1 MFPLRNYRNQGFVK
15 APAQVS
21 FSARESPPRSVSAL
35 MSIVTMR
42 ANLTDS
48 DIRTL
53 IKGPTEED
61 RAHAAHKLCRCIDE
75 AELSLEERQHAE
87 GIIQIMAQDAAVL
100 VRRALSVA
108 LKNSPKLP
116 REIANKLARDIDTI
130 ALPIVLNSPS
140 LTDSDLVEIVRAC
153 PPAKQVAVAC
163 REALSSTVTGAIAK
177 FGVQE
182 AVGRALA
189 NDNAV
194 FDEAGL
200 ETTLD
205 RFAGVSSITAQMV
218 HRNELPLT
226 ITEKL
231 VSLVAGEAFDYL
243 VNHHELP
250 PQVAIDLAMG
260 ARERVTIDI
269 VEQAARQKDVGRF
282 VQQLNLNGRLN
293 PSLLMR
299 GLCLGH
305 IEFVEHAM
313 AELAGVPHQRMWL
326 MIHDSGPLGLK
337 AAFDR
342 AGLPPRLFPSFRAA
356 VDVYHSIEREGSA
369 ADRIT
374 FRKRMLERTLTLFQS
389 VPKDDL
395 DYLLEKLDASGLESA
410 RTAASI

>member
-1 MFPLRNYRNQGFVK
+1 
-15 APAQVS
+15 
-21 FSARESPPRSVSAL
+21 

-42 ANLTDS
+42 GNLTDS

-61 RAHAAHKLCRCIDE
+61 RAQAAHKICRCIED
-75 AELSLEERQHAE
+75 AELSPEERAHAE
-87 GIIQIMAQDAAVL
+87 GVINIMAQDAAVL
-100 VRRALSVA
+100 VRRALAVA

-116 REIANKLARDIDTI
+116 REIANKLARDVETI
-130 ALPIVLNSPS
+130 ALPVILNSPV
-140 LTDSDLVEIVRAC
+140 LTDADLVEIVRTC
-153 PPAKQVAVAC
+153 PPTKQVAVAS
-163 REALSSTVTGAIAK
+163 RETLTTTVTGAIAAHAAP
-177 FGVQE
+177 E
-182 AVGRALA
+182 AVWRAIA
-189 NDNAV
+189 NDNAQ

-200 ETTLD
+200 DVTLE
-205 RFAGVSSITAQMV
+205 RFSGVSSITKAMV
-218 HRNELPLT
+218 HRNELPLA

-231 VSLVAGEAFDYL
+231 VSLVAGEVFDHL
-243 VNHHELP
+243 VNTHELP
-250 PQVAIDLAMG
+250 PQIAIDLAMG

-269 VEQAARQKDVGRF
+269 VEQAGRQKDIGRF

-299 GLCLGH
+299 GLCLGQ

-313 AELAGVPHQRMWL
+313 AELAGLPHQRIWL
-326 MIHDSGPLGLK
+326 LIHDGGPLGLK
-337 AAFDR
+337 AAFER

-356 VDVYHSIEREGSA
+356 IEVYHSIEREVAA

-395 DYLLEKLDASGLESA
+395 DYLLEKLDATGLQNDKV
-410 RTAASI
+410 AALV

>member
-1 MFPLRNYRNQGFVK
+1 MGSRRGAGVVG
-15 APAQVS
+15 A
-21 FSARESPPRSVSAL
+21 ARELL
-35 MSIVTMR
+35 MTVVTMR

-53 IKGPTEED
+53 IKGPTEESRAQAAHKICRCIEEAQLSPEE
-61 RAHAAHKLCRCIDE
+61 RAHAESILA
-75 AELSLEERQHAE
+75 
-87 GIIQIMAQDAAVL
+87 IMAQDAAVL
-100 VRRALSVA
+100 VRRALAVA

-116 REIANKLARDIDTI
+116 HEIALKLARDVETI
-130 ALPIVLNSPS
+130 ALPVILNSPM
-140 LTDSDLVEIVRAC
+140 LTDADLVEIVRTC
-153 PPAKQVAVAC
+153 PPSKQVAVAS
-163 REALSSTVTGAIAK
+163 RATLSNVVTMAIAAHA
-177 FGVQE
+177 VPE
-182 AVGRALA
+182 AVQRAVA
-189 NDNAV
+189 NDNAQ
-194 FDEAGL
+194 FDVEALDTVL
-200 ETTLD
+200 E
-205 RFAGVSSITAQMV
+205 RFAGVSEITSAMV

-243 VNHHELP
+243 VNNHELP

-269 VEQAARQKDVGRF
+269 VEQAARQKDIARF
-282 VQQLNLNGRLN
+282 VQQLNLNGRLS

-313 AELAGVPHQRMWL
+313 AELAGMAHQRMWL

-356 VDVYHSIEREGSA
+356 LDVYHSIEREGGA
-369 ADRIT
+369 QDRIA

-389 VPKDDL
+389 IPKDDL
-395 DYLLEKLDASGLESA
+395 DYLLEKLDAAGW
-410 RTAASI
+410 RTERTMALN

>member
-1 MFPLRNYRNQGFVK
+1 
-15 APAQVS
+15 
-21 FSARESPPRSVSAL
+21 

-75 AELSLEERQHAE
+75 AELSAEERAHAS
-87 GIIQIMAQDAAVL
+87 GIIAIMAQDAAVL
-100 VRRALSVA
+100 VRRALAVA

-116 REIANKLARDIDTI
+116 HEIATKLARDVETI
-130 ALPIVLNSPS
+130 ALPVILNSPM
-140 LTDSDLVEIVRAC
+140 LTDADLVEIVRTC
-153 PPAKQVAVAC
+153 PPSKQIAVAS
-163 REALSSTVTGAIAK
+163 RETLSTTVTGAIANYA
-177 FGVQE
+177 VPE
-182 AVGRALA
+182 AVERAVS
-189 NDNAV
+189 NDNAM
-194 FDEAGL
+194 FDADGYDA
-200 ETTLD
+200 TLD
-205 RFAGVSSITAQMV
+205 RFAGLSSITTALV
-218 HRNELPLT
+218 HRHALPLA

-231 VSLVAGEAFDYL
+231 ISIVSGEAFDHL
-243 VNHHELP
+243 VNNHELP
-250 PQVAIDLAMG
+250 PQIAIDLAMG
-260 ARERVTIDI
+260 ARERATIDI
-269 VEQAARQKDVGRF
+269 VEQAGRQRDVGRF
-282 VQQLNLNGRLN
+282 VQQLNLNGRLS

-313 AELAGVPHQRMWL
+313 AELAGLAHQRMWL
-326 MIHDSGPLGLK
+326 LIHDSGPLGLK

-356 VDVYHSIEREGSA
+356 IEVYHSIEREGGA
-369 ADRIT
+369 LDRIA

-395 DYLLEKLDASGLESA
+395 DYLLEKLDASGLQSG
-410 RTAASI
+410 RAAAI